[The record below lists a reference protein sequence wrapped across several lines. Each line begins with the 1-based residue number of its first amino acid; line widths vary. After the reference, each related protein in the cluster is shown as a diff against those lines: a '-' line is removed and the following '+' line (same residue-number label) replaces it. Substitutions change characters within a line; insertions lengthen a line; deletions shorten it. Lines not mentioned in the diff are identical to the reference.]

1 MKFLRVMLL
10 MTFLTTAFAPA
21 AQAAAPVGSLK
32 QYRVP
37 TANSKPRYI
46 TNGVDGNQWFTESSE
61 FLPPAIGRITP
72 AGAITEFAI
81 TCNFC
86 ILNDIIQGPDGILYF
101 TSNDPILGRITTA
114 GAQLTSIPMPDF
126 DVLAGN
132 LDVHGNEMW
141 ITDFNNNSVWRYN
154 IVTSVFTQFV
164 PPTPAATPADVVVD
178 AAGTVWFTESGAG
191 QIGRLNPATGIIT
204 ETATGVFPQGI
215 AIATDG
221 QIWFTSRF
229 SPQAVGRLNPATN
242 VVTVFPVTN
251 VGPQSIAAAPDGSLW
266 FTQTTA
272 GNIAKIGNDGV
283 IAEAKAVKGSEP
295 FGITVDSAGNPWY
308 TMMAANKIAEFQLR

>member
-1 MKFLRVMLL
+1 MRFLRVMLL
-10 MTFLTTAFAPA
+10 MTFLTTAYAPA

-46 TNGVDGNQWFTESSE
+46 TNGADGNRWFTESSE

-86 ILNDIIQGPDGILYF
+86 ILNDIIQGPGGILYF
-101 TSNDPILGRITTA
+101 TSNDAFLGRITTA
-114 GAQLTSIPMPDF
+114 GAQLADIPIPNSAA
-126 DVLAGN
+126 LAGN
-132 LDVHGNEMW
+132 LDVHGSDIW
-141 ITDFNNNSVWRYN
+141 ITDFNNNSIWRYS
-154 IVTSVFTQFV
+154 IATGVFTQFLV
-164 PPTPAATPADVVVD
+164 PTPAATPADVVVD
-178 AAGTVWFTESGAG
+178 AAGIVWFTESGG
-191 QIGRLNPATGIIT
+191 GNIGRLNPTRGTIT

-215 AIATDG
+215 AIAADG

-229 SPQAVGRLNPATN
+229 VPEAVGRLNPATN
-242 VVTVFPVTN
+242 FVTVFPVTN
-251 VGPQSIAAAPDGSLW
+251 TGPQSIAAAPDGSLW

-272 GNIAKIGNDGV
+272 GNIAKIGNNGV
-283 IAEAKAVKGSEP
+283 ISETKAVRGSEP

-308 TMMAANKIAEFQLR
+308 TMLAANKIAEFQLR